1 MISIELFFVYLEH
14 DDPSIST
21 PILTDNSS
29 ISTSGVLH
37 LKELRSVIESKRRNF
52 SRSASSSDSEDNGST
67 QEIHRRN
74 TRSPSSLHE
83 SDYLMSN
90 RGRSFSNVEYEFPSN
105 NLFSTN
111 NESTKR
117 RSTSSRAHSLVSTNR
132 SILSNI
138 NDENSTNH
146 SGTIHPTLIND
157 RIRSL
162 SIEHRLT
169 NQSQMSIASRTS
181 IRYSTP
187 RESTVF
193 TKTDAPS
200 VIRLLQQTPHH
211 DPIDVIKTLIEHQ
224 RQEHIRTVIIVEEET
239 APAIPLLSESKF
251 PKTSKSNVI
260 APSSDEINLTNG
272 HLFSSLKYSLIQ
284 QRKSSH
290 KHRRCCIL
298 S

>member
-1 MISIELFFVYLEH
+1 MHSLLNSFVVYLEH
-14 DDPSIST
+14 DEPA
-21 PILTDNSS
+21 ILTDNSS
-29 ISTSGVLH
+29 IGVLH
-37 LKELRSVIESKRRNF
+37 SKELRSVIETKRRNF
-52 SRSASSSDSEDNGST
+52 SRSASSSDSEDNGSN

-74 TRSPSSLHE
+74 TRSPSSLHD
-83 SDYLMSN
+83 SDYLMNN

-105 NLFSTN
+105 TLSSMN

-138 NDENSTNH
+138 NDENPIIH
-146 SGTIHPTLIND
+146 STLIND

-162 SIEHRLT
+162 STEHRLT

-193 TKTDAPS
+193 TKSDAPP

-211 DPIDVIKTLIEHQ
+211 DPIEVIKILIEHQ
-224 RQEHIRTVIIVEEET
+224 RQDPIQTAIIVEEET
-239 APAIPLLSESKF
+239 APAIPLLSD
-251 PKTSKSNVI
+251 SKSSKTNVLVDRHQ
-260 APSSDEINLTNG
+260 SSNSM
-272 HLFSSLKYSLIQ
+272 FSSLKYSLIK
-284 QRKSSH
+284 QRKSSTTE
-290 KHRRCCIL
+290 HRRCCTL